1 MERCVGIVK
10 VDLMKNFC
18 YHCGKE
24 LDDDAY
30 SCPECGQLTEKGKA
44 NIQSAERKITA
55 LPAKPN
61 LNPLISIA
69 IVVILIGVAFSGM
82 TFMTDKNGSKDPY
95 HIDYEWSAKGQSFK
109 YTLDIDKDDYTRM
122 MKSDID
128 RSGTVSS
135 DNYVKVVDGVKTTV
149 NGVKDYIVV
158 DKYIEA
164 MAKDLKKMCEEY
176 NKKTT
181 VSNRVGYAQFI
192 SWFVQSAIDYETDS
206 KFKGVDEYW
215 KYPLETLYDRKGDC
229 EDGAILLAALLYAA
243 GYDAGIYLL
252 PGHSVAAVSM
262 KSIIKMDITEIGK
275 YEYQK
280 RYQGYYPIETA
291 YGAHTTT
298 SDIGEI
304 SNLYLN
310 CYFHL
315 YTGYSKTYY
324 ISKPNSNTSW
334 VDLNL

>member
-1 MERCVGIVK
+1 
-10 VDLMKNFC
+10 MKNFC

-82 TFMTDKNGSKDPY
+82 TFMTDKNGSKDSY
-95 HIDYEWSAKGQSFK
+95 HTDYEWSAKGQSFK

-135 DNYVKVVDGVKTTV
+135 DNYVKVVDDVKTTV

-164 MAKDLKKMCEEY
+164 MM
-176 NKKTT
+176 
-181 VSNRVGYAQFI
+181 F
-192 SWFVQSAIDYETDS
+192 
-206 KFKGVDEYW
+206 DEW
-215 KYPLETLYDRKGDC
+215 EDVYD
-229 EDGAILLAALLYAA
+229 
-243 GYDAGIYLL
+243 
-252 PGHSVAAVSM
+252 
-262 KSIIKMDITEIGK
+262 T
-275 YEYQK
+275 
-280 RYQGYYPIETA
+280 
-291 YGAHTTT
+291 
-298 SDIGEI
+298 
-304 SNLYLN
+304 
-310 CYFHL
+310 
-315 YTGYSKTYY
+315 
-324 ISKPNSNTSW
+324 
-334 VDLNL
+334 

>member
-1 MERCVGIVK
+1 M
-10 VDLMKNFC
+10 
-18 YHCGKE
+18 
-24 LDDDAY
+24 
-30 SCPECGQLTEKGKA
+30 
-44 NIQSAERKITA
+44 
-55 LPAKPN
+55 
-61 LNPLISIA
+61 
-69 IVVILIGVAFSGM
+69 
-82 TFMTDKNGSKDPY
+82 
-95 HIDYEWSAKGQSFK
+95 
-109 YTLDIDKDDYTRM
+109 
-122 MKSDID
+122 
-128 RSGTVSS
+128 
-135 DNYVKVVDGVKTTV
+135 
-149 NGVKDYIVV
+149 V

-176 NKKTT
+176 NEKTT

-262 KSIIKMDITEIGK
+262 KSIMKMDITEIGK

-304 SNLYLN
+304 NNLYHN

>member
-135 DNYVKVVDGVKTTV
+135 DNYVKVVDDVKTTV

-176 NKKTT
+176 NEKTT
-181 VSNRVGYAQFI
+181 VSNRHSSSRGSYNLPSI
-192 SWFVQSAIDYETDS
+192 TKRILNS
-206 KFKGVDEYW
+206 KVLTNIGNIRLRHF
-215 KYPLETLYDRKGDC
+215 
-229 EDGAILLAALLYAA
+229 
-243 GYDAGIYLL
+243 
-252 PGHSVAAVSM
+252 M
-262 KSIIKMDITEIGK
+262 IGK
-275 YEYQK
+275 VTARMA
-280 RYQGYYPIETA
+280 RYCLQRYSMRQVMTPASI
-291 YGAHTTT
+291 
-298 SDIGEI
+298 SSQDIL
-304 SNLYLN
+304 SLR
-310 CYFHL
+310 
-315 YTGYSKTYY
+315 S
-324 ISKPNSNTSW
+324 
-334 VDLNL
+334 V